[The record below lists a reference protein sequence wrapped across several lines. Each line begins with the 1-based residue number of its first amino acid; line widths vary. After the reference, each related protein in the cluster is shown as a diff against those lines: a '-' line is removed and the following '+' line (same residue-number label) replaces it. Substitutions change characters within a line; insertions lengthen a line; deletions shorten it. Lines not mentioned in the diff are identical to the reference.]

1 MNGIKKGKMKSIRD
15 AYVIVVGI
23 ILFRI
28 KQDMSKL
35 NYISKERNK
44 YIIIVCYNIFS
55 FILWFRPMEFIL
67 FSHDLLATFG
77 GCLFYCCLGLVG
89 GYFCLMGV
97 LLYFI
102 VLF

>member
-1 MNGIKKGKMKSIRD
+1 MNGIKKGKMKSISD

-28 KQDMSKL
+28 KQDMNKL

-55 FILWFRPMEFIL
+55 FI
-67 FSHDLLATFG
+67 
-77 GCLFYCCLGLVG
+77 
-89 GYFCLMGV
+89 
-97 LLYFI
+97 
-102 VLF
+102 